1 MGRPLRQRPD
11 ESHGDVVAK
20 LLAVGNDEPPRVAR
34 RSGGEEEPEVKAAQ
48 LEKEEPEVKAAR
60 LEKQAER
67 MRQVKL
73 RYQKDSAEIALQDT
87 KDESKDDLIDLAT
100 VAGVHVAP
108 GKRRRDKPSSLAQ
121 TQAHARSFS
130 LFWC

>member
-34 RSGGEEEPEVKAAQ
+34 RSGGATQRRK
-48 LEKEEPEVKAAR
+48 KEEPEVKAAR
-60 LEKQAER
+60 LDKQAER

-73 RYQKDSAEIALQDT
+73 RYQKDAADIALQDA

-108 GKRRRDKPSSLAQ
+108 GKRRRDKPISLIQ
-121 TQAHARSFS
+121 THPRS
-130 LFWC
+130 

>member
-34 RSGGEEEPEVKAAQ
+34 RSGGATQRRK
-48 LEKEEPEVKAAR
+48 KEELEVKAAR

-73 RYQKDSAEIALQDT
+73 RYENGVADIALQDA
-87 KDESKDDLIDLAT
+87 KDESKDDLID
-100 VAGVHVAP
+100 
-108 GKRRRDKPSSLAQ
+108 
-121 TQAHARSFS
+121 
-130 LFWC
+130 